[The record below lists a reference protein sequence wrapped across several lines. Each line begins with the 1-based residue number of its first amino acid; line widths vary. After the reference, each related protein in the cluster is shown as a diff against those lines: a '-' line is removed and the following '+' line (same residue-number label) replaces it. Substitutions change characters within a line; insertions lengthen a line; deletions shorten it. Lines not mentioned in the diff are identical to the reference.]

1 LKKELTHRS
10 HELKALG
17 WNQEDLARYED
28 LWDYSQRW
36 GLINLER
43 EDRQFLKKA
52 EKLLP
57 KIQNKKIYVKN
68 TIEEKS
74 YYLWL
79 NFYLDENRLLRTH
92 TSPVQIRY
100 LEKNPPPV
108 RIIAP
113 GRVYRRDAVDATHSP
128 VFNQVEVLCIDQ
140 DINFSHLRGTV
151 LTFLKTF
158 FGDIP
163 VRFRASYFPF
173 TEPSAEVDVQWKGK
187 WLEVMGC
194 GMVDPK
200 VLEKLGID
208 SEKWTGFAAG
218 LGVERFCMVR
228 HQIDDIRK
236 IYTKDLRFLEQ
247 F

>member
-1 LKKELTHRS
+1 LIPELSIAKVGHTFLHG
-10 HELKALG
+10 LG
-17 WNQEDLARYED
+17 QLGGHFNG
-28 LWDYSQRW
+28 S
-36 GLINLER
+36 
-43 EDRQFLKKA
+43 
-52 EKLLP
+52 
-57 KIQNKKIYVKN
+57 
-68 TIEEKS
+68 
-74 YYLWL
+74 
-79 NFYLDENRLLRTH
+79 NFALRTWI
-92 TSPVQIRY
+92 SFPSLMIII
-100 LEKNPPPV
+100 NP
-108 RIIAP
+108 
-113 GRVYRRDAVDATHSP
+113 G
-128 VFNQVEVLCIDQ
+128 E
-140 DINFSHLRGTV
+140 
-151 LTFLKTF
+151 FLKTF

-236 IYTKDLRFLEQ
+236 FYTNDLRFLEQ